1 MSDSIENKLRNI
13 SKSVKGPIPTLLK
26 KPESVN
32 EDLGVGGGGDVPG
45 APCGVRLTNPW
56 QAFIYDALIY
66 SIYDRSPGLPVV
78 GGNEGLG
85 QVTTRD
91 LVSPLWERNNPEFN
105 PADPNTWDSVFG
117 PGREAERLVRFFN
130 TGLTD
135 ADIRRMVEELKQ
147 LYILRCGFL
156 VQEGGACCSPDGEF
170 GGFRCTEGG
179 TPAECVGG
187 IFHAGKTCAEL
198 GGDNCALASNFKM
211 AEDTIKTQK
220 QVMDMVMS
228 MIKVK

>member
-1 MSDSIENKLRNI
+1 M
-13 SKSVKGPIPTLLK
+13 
-26 KPESVN
+26 
-32 EDLGVGGGGDVPG
+32 
-45 APCGVRLTNPW
+45 
-56 QAFIYDALIY
+56 
-66 SIYDRSPGLPVV
+66 PVI
-78 GGNEGLG
+78 GGNEAPG

-91 LVSPLWERNNPEFN
+91 PVSPLWERGNPEFN

-117 PGREAERLVRFFN
+117 PGGEAERLVRFFN
-130 TGLTD
+130 CLADANGNYGAGPCPGLTD

-170 GGFRCTEGG
+170 GGFRCEPKDS
-179 TPAECVGG
+179 PAQCEGG
-187 IFHAGKTCAEL
+187 IFHTGKTCAEL
-198 GGDNCALASNFKM
+198 GDDNCALARFVKM
-211 AEDTIKTQK
+211 PEDNIKTKK